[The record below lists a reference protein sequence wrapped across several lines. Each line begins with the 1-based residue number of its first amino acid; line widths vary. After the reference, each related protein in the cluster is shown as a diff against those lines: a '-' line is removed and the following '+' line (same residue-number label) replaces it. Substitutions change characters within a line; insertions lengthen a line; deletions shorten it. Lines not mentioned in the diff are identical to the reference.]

1 MILYLSARTT
11 VKKLIIDYIEVGLV
25 NGETVS
31 LNWDESNMGGL
42 TTVSVPDTKGCILE
56 RSMPMADWSSCR
68 I

>member
-1 MILYLSARTT
+1 MILYLDARTT
-11 VKKLIIDYIEVGLV
+11 VKDLIIDYIEVVL
-25 NGETVS
+25 
-31 LNWDESNMGGL
+31 GGL